1 MIVIH
6 MEDITLLEVEL
17 SMYRKGSVKVQFDLV
32 HGLLRWRES
41 NRWNRNFTRSLN
53 QNDVD
58 QLMRMIE
65 VCSVLNWRAFYP
77 NQETVQAGGI
87 YHQSWTLSI
96 YTDQS
101 EPSMHLEGKDAY
113 PPEFSLMTNI
123 LTRIIRQPF
132 KVLD

>member
-1 MIVIH
+1 MNNIT
-6 MEDITLLEVEL
+6 MEGITLLEVEL
-17 SMYRKGSVKVQFDLV
+17 TLYRKGSVKLQFDLA

-53 QNDVD
+53 QLDID
-58 QLMRMIE
+58 QLMRMMA
-65 VCSVLNWRAFYP
+65 VCNILEWKSYYP
-77 NQETVQAGGI
+77 DQETVEAEGI

-96 YTDQS
+96 YTDLP
-101 EPSMHLEGKDAY
+101 EPSLHLEGKDAY
-113 PPEFSLMTNI
+113 PQEFTLMSNI